1 MSPPSDQAGVN
12 SELQSLSGSTY
23 DLFVVQDNVN
33 LINNAIINILEI
45 VWLMDHVYK
54 FKIIITNQ
62 EWKQTYSENLKR
74 VQL

>member
-1 MSPPSDQAGVN
+1 MIPPSNQAGVN
-12 SELQSLSGSTY
+12 SELQSLGGRNY

-33 LINNAIINILEI
+33 LRNNATINILEI

-62 EWKQTYSENLKR
+62 EWKQTDSENLKR

>member
-12 SELQSLSGSTY
+12 SELQSLCGSTY
-23 DLFVVQDNVN
+23 DLFVVHDNVN
-33 LINNAIINILEI
+33 LINNAIINVLEI

>member
-1 MSPPSDQAGVN
+1 MSPPSDHAGVN
-12 SELQSLSGSTY
+12 SELQSLGESNY
-23 DLFVVQDNVN
+23 DLFLVQDNVN
-33 LINNAIINILEI
+33 LSNNATINILEI

-62 EWKQTYSENLKR
+62 EWKQTDSENLKR

>member
-1 MSPPSDQAGVN
+1 MIPPSNQAGVN
-12 SELQSLSGSTY
+12 SELQSLGGSNY

-33 LINNAIINILEI
+33 LSNNATVNILEI

-62 EWKQTYSENLKR
+62 EWKQTDSENLKR

>member
-1 MSPPSDQAGVN
+1 MSPPNDQAGVN
-12 SELQSLSGSTY
+12 SELQSLGGSNY
-23 DLFVVQDNVN
+23 DLFFIQDNVN
-33 LINNAIINILEI
+33 LSNNATINILEI

-62 EWKQTYSENLKR
+62 EWKQTDSENLKR

>member
-12 SELQSLSGSTY
+12 SELQSLGGSNY
-23 DLFVVQDNVN
+23 DLFLVQDNVN
-33 LINNAIINILEI
+33 LSNNATINILEI

-62 EWKQTYSENLKR
+62 EWKQTDFENLKR

>member
-12 SELQSLSGSTY
+12 SELQSLGGSNY

-33 LINNAIINILEI
+33 LSNNATINILEI
-45 VWLMDHVYK
+45 VWIMDHVYK
-54 FKIIITNQ
+54 FKIIIKNQ
-62 EWKQTYSENLKR
+62 EWKQTDSENLKR

>member
-1 MSPPSDQAGVN
+1 MIPPSNQAGVN
-12 SELQSLSGSTY
+12 SELQSLGGSNY

-33 LINNAIINILEI
+33 LRNNATINILEI

-62 EWKQTYSENLKR
+62 EWKQTDSENLKR

>member
-12 SELQSLSGSTY
+12 SELESLGGSTY

>member
-1 MSPPSDQAGVN
+1 MIPPSNQAGVN
-12 SELQSLSGSTY
+12 SELQSLGGSNY

-33 LINNAIINILEI
+33 LRNNATINILEI
-45 VWLMDHVYK
+45 VWLMEHVYK

-62 EWKQTYSENLKR
+62 EWKQTDSENLKR

>member
-1 MSPPSDQAGVN
+1 MSSPSDQAGVN
-12 SELQSLSGSTY
+12 SELQSLGGSNY
-23 DLFVVQDNVN
+23 DLCLVQDNVN
-33 LINNAIINILEI
+33 LSNNATINILEI

-62 EWKQTYSENLKR
+62 EWKQTDSENLKR

>member
-1 MSPPSDQAGVN
+1 MIPPSNQAGVN
-12 SELQSLSGSTY
+12 SELQSLGGSNY

-33 LINNAIINILEI
+33 LRNNATINILEI

-54 FKIIITNQ
+54 FKKIITNQ
-62 EWKQTYSENLKR
+62 EWKQTDSENLKR

>member
-12 SELQSLSGSTY
+12 SELQSLGGSNY
-23 DLFVVQDNVN
+23 DLFLVQDNVN
-33 LINNAIINILEI
+33 LSNNATINILEI

-62 EWKQTYSENLKR
+62 EWKQTDSENLKR

>member
-1 MSPPSDQAGVN
+1 M
-12 SELQSLSGSTY
+12 QSLGGSNY
-23 DLFVVQDNVN
+23 DLFFIQDNVN
-33 LINNAIINILEI
+33 LSNNATINILEI

-62 EWKQTYSENLKR
+62 EWKQTDSENLKR

>member
-12 SELQSLSGSTY
+12 SELQSLGESNY
-23 DLFVVQDNVN
+23 DLFLVQDNVN
-33 LINNAIINILEI
+33 LSNNATINILEI
-45 VWLMDHVYK
+45 VCLMDHVYK

-62 EWKQTYSENLKR
+62 EWKQTDSENLKR

>member
-12 SELQSLSGSTY
+12 SELQSLGESNY
-23 DLFVVQDNVN
+23 DLFLVQDNVN
-33 LINNAIINILEI
+33 LSNNATINILEI

-62 EWKQTYSENLKR
+62 EWKQTDSENLKR

>member
-1 MSPPSDQAGVN
+1 MSPPSDQTGVN
-12 SELQSLSGSTY
+12 SELQSLGGSTY

>member
-1 MSPPSDQAGVN
+1 MIPPSNQAGVN
-12 SELQSLSGSTY
+12 SELQSLGGSNY

-33 LINNAIINILEI
+33 LRNNATINILEI
-45 VWLMDHVYK
+45 VWLMDHAYK

-62 EWKQTYSENLKR
+62 EWKQTDSENLKR

>member
-12 SELQSLSGSTY
+12 SELQSLGGSNY
-23 DLFVVQDNVN
+23 DLFFIQDNVN
-33 LINNAIINILEI
+33 LSNNATINILEI

-62 EWKQTYSENLKR
+62 EWKQTDSENLKR

>member
-1 MSPPSDQAGVN
+1 MIPPSNQAGVN
-12 SELQSLSGSTY
+12 SELQSLGGSNI

-33 LINNAIINILEI
+33 LRNNATINILEI

-54 FKIIITNQ
+54 FKKIITNQ
-62 EWKQTYSENLKR
+62 EWKQTDSENLKR

>member
-1 MSPPSDQAGVN
+1 MIPPSNQAGVN
-12 SELQSLSGSTY
+12 GELQSLGGSNY

-33 LINNAIINILEI
+33 LRNNATINILEI

-62 EWKQTYSENLKR
+62 EWKQTDSENLKR

>member
-12 SELQSLSGSTY
+12 SELQSLGGSTY

-62 EWKQTYSENLKR
+62 EWKQTDSENLKR

>member
-1 MSPPSDQAGVN
+1 MIPPSNQAGVN
-12 SELQSLSGSTY
+12 SELQSLGGSNY
-23 DLFVVQDNVN
+23 DLFVVQDNVD
-33 LINNAIINILEI
+33 LRNNATINILEI

-62 EWKQTYSENLKR
+62 EWKQTDSENLKR

>member
-12 SELQSLSGSTY
+12 SELQSLGGSTY

>member
-12 SELQSLSGSTY
+12 SELQSLGGSNY
-23 DLFVVQDNVN
+23 DLFLIQDNVN
-33 LINNAIINILEI
+33 LSNNATINILEI

-62 EWKQTYSENLKR
+62 EWKQTDSENLKR

>member
-12 SELQSLSGSTY
+12 SELQSLGGSYY
-23 DLFVVQDNVN
+23 DLFLVQDNVN
-33 LINNAIINILEI
+33 LSNNATINILEI

-62 EWKQTYSENLKR
+62 EWKQTDSENLKR